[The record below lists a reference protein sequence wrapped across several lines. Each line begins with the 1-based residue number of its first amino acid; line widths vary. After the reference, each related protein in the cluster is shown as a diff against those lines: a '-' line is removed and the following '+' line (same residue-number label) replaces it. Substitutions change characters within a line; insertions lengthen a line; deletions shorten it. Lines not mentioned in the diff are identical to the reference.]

1 MLETINKGRFASR
14 FGVGPRRAST
24 RKCTRGCLFRDG
36 KSDIVFRRATGSPF
50 AKLLILGFSTTLFL
64 LFLPAI
70 YEGVHF
76 VPTLTILSI
85 VTKESGE
92 IRINI
97 HFYNEQ
103 RCSRESALNLLRRFS
118 SLSLSLS
125 LSSFFFQT
133 RSFVRERSFD
143 SLGNVFTV
151 RTDRYL

>member
-1 MLETINKGRFASR
+1 MLKTINKERFASR

-24 RKCTRGCLFRDG
+24 RKCTRGCLFRDE

-70 YEGVHF
+70 YEGVHI
-76 VPTLTILSI
+76 VPTLTVLSI

-97 HFYNEQ
+97 RFYNEQ
-103 RCSRESALNLLRRFS
+103 RCLRQSALNLLR
-118 SLSLSLS
+118 SLPSPP
-125 LSSFFFQT
+125 SFFFQI

-143 SLGNVFTV
+143 SLSNVFT
-151 RTDRYL
+151 RSNR